1 MKLKVDQDVCIGCGA
16 CQAICP
22 NAFEIDDNGYATTI
36 VDEISE
42 EIRNAV
48 DYIVDYRRN
57 DRHPAAPSSII
68 KLGMGGEIEIIRK

>member
-1 MKLKVDQDVCIGCGA
+1 MKLKVNQNVCIGCGA

-42 EIRNAV
+42 EILDVFGLIACV
-48 DYIVDYRRN
+48 
-57 DRHPAAPSSII
+57 
-68 KLGMGGEIEIIRK
+68 